1 MRKAL
6 VVGINQ
12 YPSSPLS
19 CCVNDADNITKILER
34 NGDGTVNFSVKKHV
48 DGEAGTKGKLK
59 GAIRDC
65 FAGDE
70 DVALFY
76 FSGHG
81 HIDAIGGYIVTPDY
95 SQDDWGVSM
104 QEILSIANDSKC
116 RNRVVILDC
125 CHSGFMG
132 NISSTGQTVAAIKD
146 GVTIL
151 TASKSDEPAIETNGH
166 GIFTALLLDALKGG
180 ASDVTGNI
188 TPGGIYAYIDKA
200 LGPWKQRPVFKTN
213 VTRFSPLRTVQPQVD
228 YAILQRII
236 KYFPNP
242 ERELPLDP
250 SYEPTNDTAVEH
262 SLVEP
267 YANADNVAIFKDLQ
281 KLESVGLVV
290 PCGEEH
296 MYFAAMNSKSC
307 RLTLVG
313 QHYWRLAHDKII

>member
-12 YPSSPLS
+12 YPESPLLG
-19 CCVNDADNITKILER
+19 CVNDADAVANVLAR
-34 NGDGTVNFSVKKHV
+34 NGDNSVNFSVKKLI
-48 DGEAGTKGKLK
+48 DEAVNTKGKLK
-59 GAIRDC
+59 GAIREC
-65 FAGDE
+65 FDGDE
-70 DVALFY
+70 DAVLFY

-81 HIDAIGGYIVTPDY
+81 FIDAIGGYIVTPDY

-104 QEILSIANDSKC
+104 QEILEIVNQSKC
-116 RNRVVILDC
+116 RNKVVVLDC

-132 NISSTGQTVAAIKD
+132 NINTSGQTAIIQE

-151 TASKSDEPAIETNGH
+151 TASKSSESAIETGGH
-166 GIFTALLLDALKGG
+166 GVFTALLLEALKGG
-180 ASDVTGNI
+180 ASDVTGHI

-200 LGPWKQRPVFKTN
+200 LGPWQQRPVFKTN
-213 VTRFSPLRTVQPQVD
+213 VTRFSPLRVVKPQVD
-228 YAILQRII
+228 NLILQRII
-236 KYFPNP
+236 EYFPDP
-242 ERELPLDP
+242 TQEHKLDP
-250 SYEPTNDTAVEH
+250 SYEPTNTTSVEH
-262 SLVEP
+262 DVVEP
-267 YANADNVAIFKDLQ
+267 YANADNVAIFKALQ

-307 RLTLVG
+307 RLTSAG

>member
-12 YPSSPLS
+12 YPTSPLS
-19 CCVNDADNITKILER
+19 CCVNDADAIAEVLER
-34 NGDGTVNFSVKKHV
+34 NGDNTVNFSVKKLI
-48 DGEAGTKGKLK
+48 DGEANPKGNLK

-81 HIDAIGGYIVTPDY
+81 FIDAIGGYIVTPDY

-104 QEILSIANDSKC
+104 QEILEIVRQSKC
-116 RNRVVILDC
+116 RNKVVILDC
-125 CHSGFMG
+125 CHSGFIG
-132 NISSTGQTVAAIKD
+132 NITTAGQTAVIQD

-151 TASKSDEPAIETNGH
+151 TASKSSEPAIETNGH
-166 GIFTALLLDALKGG
+166 GVFTALLLDALKGG

-200 LGPWKQRPVFKTN
+200 LGPWQQRPVFKTN
-213 VTRFSPLRTVQPQVD
+213 VTRFSPLRTVKPQVD
-228 YAILQRII
+228 NAILQRII
-236 KYFPNP
+236 KYFPSP
-242 ERELPLDP
+242 EQEHLLDP
-250 SYEPTNDTAVEH
+250 SYEPTNATAVEH
-262 SLVEP
+262 SVVEP

-307 RLTLVG
+307 RLTSVG